1 MNLGYIRAQRFLQK
15 EKQKM
20 EDNKKV
26 KCISDLFAD
35 LITMGLPTNTHK
47 RNINIYTCYETKLFE
62 RKAKY
67 EGYINIEDKF
77 PLQERAYFLAKRYI
91 QIKDQYK
98 GNGLRAGP

>member
-1 MNLGYIRAQRFLQK
+1 MNLGYIRAQRYLQK

-20 EDNKKV
+20 VDEKKV

-35 LITMGLPTNTHK
+35 LITMGLPNETHK
-47 RNINIYTCYETKLFE
+47 RNMHIYTCYETKLFN

-77 PLQERAYFLAKRYI
+77 PLQEKAYFLTRRYI
-91 QIKDQYK
+91 QINDQYK
-98 GNGLRAGP
+98 VN